1 MKNDIKLQY
10 IRVYTIFDH
19 MLFSYT
25 SICKYMK
32 NIQACTTIY
41 EYILVYTNMIIL
53 IHGVGIPDI
62 WNPDHLDKNWQNG
75 TYVSEHGT
83 DMYIDVHAFTYRHAH
98 VCTWYVHVHK
108 YM

>member
-1 MKNDIKLQY
+1 MYMEYTRY
-10 IRVYTIFDH
+10 IPLLGIYMVYTW
-19 MLFSYT
+19 SR
-25 SICKYMK
+25 
-32 NIQACTTIY
+32 
-41 EYILVYTNMIIL
+41 YIPT
-53 IHGVGIPDI
+53 I

-83 DMYIDVHAFTYRHAH
+83 DMYIDVHAFTYRHEH